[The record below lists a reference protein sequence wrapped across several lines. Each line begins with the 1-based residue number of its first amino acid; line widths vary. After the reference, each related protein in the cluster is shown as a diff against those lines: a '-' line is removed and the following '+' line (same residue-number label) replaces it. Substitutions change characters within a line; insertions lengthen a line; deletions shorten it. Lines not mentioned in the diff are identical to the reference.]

1 MTEPLTDPTV
11 DVAGLPGFMLNVVR
25 LLSSELVAISTGDEF
40 KAAVLLWCRSWQ
52 QTPACSLPDD
62 DRVLASFAGLGAD
75 VKKWR
80 KVRDV
85 ALRGFVRCSDG
96 RLYHPVLVEDAKRA
110 SKARQQRRDAIAR
123 RYGGDN
129 GKPTAVGSPV
139 LPVQRRDE
147 TRRDET
153 NVRGWESAPP
163 LATPPPPVAAPVVVT
178 PPREA
183 RGSRLPSDW
192 TLPEDW
198 REWATTELLPLGGGL
213 PAIIGY
219 VERAAERFRDHWL
232 GKAGKDGA
240 KRDWLATWR
249 NWVRGDIDRGKAPKG
264 TANGKTDAAGSGSS
278 PDYVARVVE
287 RQRARFGSGVQGSPG
302 ADAAAV
308 LPAASGG

>member
-1 MTEPLTDPTV
+1 MTEPLTDPAV

-123 RYGGDN
+123 RYGSDN
-129 GKPTAVGSPV
+129 GKPTAVAGPV

-153 NVRGWESAPP
+153 EEREGESAPP
-163 LATPPPPVAAPVVVT
+163 LASPPAPVE
-178 PPREA
+178 PA
-183 RGSRLPSDW
+183 AKQSRGSRMTKDWALPD
-192 TLPEDW
+192 DW
-198 REWATTELLPLGGGL
+198 RQWATDELLSSGSNL
-213 PAIIGY
+213 PAALDWIP
-219 VERAAERFRDHWL
+219 RAADRFRDHWCA
-232 GKAGKDGA
+232 KAGKDGV
-240 KRDWLATWR
+240 KLDWEATWR
-249 NWVRGDIDRGKAPKG
+249 NWIRRDIENGKTPRGG
-264 TANGKTDAAGSGSS
+264 ANGKTDAAGSGSS
-278 PDYVARVVE
+278 PDYVARVLE
-287 RQRARFGSGVQGSPG
+287 RQRARFGPGSAGGPG
-302 ADAAAV
+302 ADAGAV
-308 LPAASGG
+308 LPAAPGGQ